1 MKWMLTF
8 LVCISGASHAN
19 PPVFDQIEGVV
30 PGASWAQVVN
40 RLGPPMRCADRGEVK
55 WCAWENADEQVLT
68 GSIVANSLTYIF
80 VAEGYS
86 PTSTLGLQ
94 TIADLRNAWGSES
107 IYSRSEGGA
116 RERLTYLNE
125 DLNSGV
131 TVNFDEGQLI
141 GYGIGEVT
149 WRASGTVAEYRVM
162 GETWCPSEKC
172 PFLLPSK
179 RVKSD
184 YQKMTVGELIRQGH

>member
-8 LVCISGASHAN
+8 LIWISGASHAN
-19 PPVFDQIEGVV
+19 PPVIDQIEGVV
-30 PGASWAQVVN
+30 PGASWEQVINV
-40 RLGPPMRCADRGEVK
+40 LGPPMRCADRGEVK

-68 GSIVANSLTYIF
+68 GSMIADRLTYLF

-86 PTSTLGLQ
+86 PGSTLGFR
-94 TIADLRNAWGSES
+94 TIADLRDAWGAES

-125 DLNSGV
+125 GLDSGV
-131 TVNFDEGQLI
+131 TVNFDEGRLI

-162 GETWCPSEKC
+162 GEAWCPSEKC
-172 PFLLPSK
+172 PFVLPSK
-179 RVKSD
+179 RVKPQ
-184 YQKMTVGELIRQGH
+184 YQQMTVGELIRQGH

>member
-8 LVCISGASHAN
+8 LILISGASHAS
-19 PPVFDQIEGVV
+19 PPVIDQIEGVV
-30 PGASWAQVVN
+30 PGAAWEQVINV
-40 RLGPPMRCADRGEVK
+40 LGPPMRCADRGEVK

-68 GSIVANSLTYIF
+68 GSMIADRLTYLF

-86 PTSTLGLQ
+86 PGSTLGFR
-94 TIADLRNAWGSES
+94 TIADLRDAWGTES

-125 DLNSGV
+125 GLDSGV
-131 TVNFDEGQLI
+131 TVNFDEGRLI

-149 WRASGTVAEYRVM
+149 WRASGTVAEYRVL
-162 GETWCPSEKC
+162 GRSLVPLRKVPVCAAE
-172 PFLLPSK
+172 
-179 RVKSD
+179 
-184 YQKMTVGELIRQGH
+184 